1 MKKYIITAIAIL
13 LLTVS
18 ILPVSAAFEAEEPV
32 STIET
37 VLNTGISSCADETQW
52 YYRNNNGVLEKRL
65 WSITEG
71 RWLTAWMPA
80 DRKSVV

>member
-1 MKKYIITAIAIL
+1 MKRYIITIAAL
-13 LLTVS
+13 LLCSVYTT
-18 ILPVSAAFEAEEPV
+18 PVSAIYETEPV
-32 STIET
+32 IPVVAAATTE
-37 VLNTGISSCADETQW
+37 ISPYNNETQW

-80 DRKSVV
+80 